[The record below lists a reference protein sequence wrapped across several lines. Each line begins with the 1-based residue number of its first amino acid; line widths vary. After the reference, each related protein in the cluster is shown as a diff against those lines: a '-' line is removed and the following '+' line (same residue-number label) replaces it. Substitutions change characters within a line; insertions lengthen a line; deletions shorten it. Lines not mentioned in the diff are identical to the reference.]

1 MEQPIKHLYIAII
14 IMAILVLANVILT
27 LNGLSPFAL

>member
-1 MEQPIKHLYIAII
+1 MENSLKHLYIAIA
-14 IMAILVLANVILT
+14 IMTVLVIANVILT

>member
-1 MEQPIKHLYIAII
+1 MEQPLKHLYIAIV
-14 IMAILVLANVILT
+14 IMMVLVLANVILT